1 MAIMSE
7 LDAALKALLEY
18 SEGIQGTVRGI
29 QALMT
34 GDDASASGGAARTA
48 QREEPAE
55 EPTPVKPEKVYT
67 LQDVRALLKAKTDQG
82 HRMEVK
88 ALLKSHGAERLP
100 DIDPGEYPAMM
111 KEAEEIG
118 A

>member
-18 SEGIQGTVRGI
+18 SEGIQETVRGI
-29 QALMT
+29 RALMS
-34 GDDASASGGAARTA
+34 GDDAADSGEAPKEQRGEAVEAAK
-48 QREEPAE
+48 PAE
-55 EPTPVKPEKVYT
+55 PEKVYT
-67 LQDVRALLKAKTDQG
+67 LQDVRAMLKAKTDQG
-82 HRMEVK
+82 YRMEVK

-100 DIDPGEYPAMM
+100 DIDPGEYPSMM

-118 A
+118 V